1 MIDYVEGLLKMEQ
14 LLRELKRALVAN
26 DPMTARDL
34 CAQIVTET
42 RLVDK
47 QIVVQFPKE
56 TGH

>member
-14 LLRELKRALVAN
+14 LLRELKRALIVN
-26 DPMTARDL
+26 EPMAARDL
-34 CAQIVTET
+34 CAQIVAET

>member
-14 LLRELKRALVAN
+14 LLRELQRALLAN
-26 DPMTARDL
+26 NPMAARDL
-34 CAQIVTET
+34 CAQIVAET